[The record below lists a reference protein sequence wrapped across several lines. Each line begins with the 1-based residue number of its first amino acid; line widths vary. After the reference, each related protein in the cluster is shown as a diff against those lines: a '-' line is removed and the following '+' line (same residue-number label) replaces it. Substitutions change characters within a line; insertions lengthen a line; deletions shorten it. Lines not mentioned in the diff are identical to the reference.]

1 MLPAPL
7 VPRTALELQIALY
20 RRMTGEE
27 RLALALRLHES
38 VCAIA
43 RLGIRARHP
52 EASDDELEQRLH
64 ARIALGRRKG
74 GA

>member
-20 RRMTGEE
+20 RRMTGED

-52 EASDDELEQRLH
+52 EASDDELERQLQ